1 MNIMVK
7 VKYIQTLK
15 LHLEEINMVNE
26 NDQLNSE
33 KIVGEIL
40 EQGEIF
46 NDIEE
51 DLLHELIA
59 SKISKDNVIEHTQN
73 LTFGDRMADKIA
85 SSVGSWRF
93 IIIALSS
100 ITIWIALNAMIKNSF
115 DPFPFI
121 LLNLVLSCIAAIQAP
136 VIMMSQ
142 NRQEDKDRL
151 KSKNDYKVNLKS
163 ELIIQDLHKKIDLLV
178 ENQRILVENQSKMKE
193 YIESLAK
200 SK

>member
-1 MNIMVK
+1 M
-7 VKYIQTLK
+7 L
-15 LHLEEINMVNE
+15 NE
-26 NDQLNSE
+26 NSKFDTETIVSE
-33 KIVGEIL
+33 II

-51 DLLHELIA
+51 DLLHELIEN
-59 SKISKDNVIEHTQN
+59 KISRDTTLAHKNT

-85 SSVGSWRF
+85 ESVGSWRF
-93 IIIALSS
+93 IIIALSV
-100 ITIWIALNAMIKNSF
+100 IAIWILFNSIFKKLF

-142 NRQEDKDRL
+142 NRQEDKDRI
-151 KSKNDYKVNLKS
+151 KSKNDYKINLKS
-163 ELIIQDLHKKIDLLV
+163 ELIIQDLHKKMDSLIAD
-178 ENQRILVENQSKMKE
+178 QKILVNNQSIMVE
-193 YIESLAK
+193 YIESLQK

>member
-1 MNIMVK
+1 MTNTHPK
-7 VKYIQTLK
+7 SDT
-15 LHLEEINMVNE
+15 
-26 NDQLNSE
+26 E

-51 DLLHELIA
+51 DLLHELIGN
-59 SKISKDNVIEHTQN
+59 KISSDATLAHKNT

-85 SSVGSWRF
+85 ESVGSWRF
-93 IIIALSS
+93 IIIALSV
-100 ITIWIALNAMIKNSF
+100 IAIWIVFNTIFKNLF

-142 NRQEDKDRL
+142 NRQEDKDRI
-151 KSKNDYKVNLKS
+151 KSKNDYKINLKS
-163 ELIIQDLHKKIDLLV
+163 ELIIQDLHKKMDSLIED
-178 ENQRILVENQSKMKE
+178 QKILVKNQSIMVE
-193 YIESLAK
+193 YIKNLQK
-200 SK
+200 